1 MEIKMEDLDD
11 LELRIEEME
20 RYIGIE
26 GAPDLDY
33 FVTNDIE
40 KLDSKCTR
48 IDDFFKVIE
57 HKSFMLNELYT
68 RFDQLE
74 NFLKGGNKFT
84 SQCIDLQKRSK
95 MVEDSQEYIMTFAK
109 NLNNIQ
115 NREKYLSF

>member
-1 MEIKMEDLDD
+1 
-11 LELRIEEME
+11 
-20 RYIGIE
+20 
-26 GAPDLDY
+26 
-33 FVTNDIE
+33 
-40 KLDSKCTR
+40 
-48 IDDFFKVIE
+48 
-57 HKSFMLNELYT
+57 MLNELYT

-115 NREKYLSF
+115 NREKYLSFQPVLGKLIINNFYIFVRTKTKT